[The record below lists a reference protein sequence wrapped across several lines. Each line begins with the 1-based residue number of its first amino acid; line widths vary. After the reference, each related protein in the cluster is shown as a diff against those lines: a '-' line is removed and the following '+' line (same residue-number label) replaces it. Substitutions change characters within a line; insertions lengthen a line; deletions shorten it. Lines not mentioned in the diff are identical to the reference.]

1 MADGTMPVMAATSM
15 TVVTAASE
23 TEECSGGGRGHGKV
37 CSDESG
43 VRGLSENAKAI
54 WQFYLPAFYL
64 PATCHVVDAVLK
76 HGWPSAPCHRT
87 KNNLKPLH

>member
-37 CSDESG
+37 STDESG
-43 VRGLSENAKAI
+43 VRGLPENDGDSGNIDDCGDGYK
-54 WQFYLPAFYL
+54 
-64 PATCHVVDAVLK
+64 
-76 HGWPSAPCHRT
+76 
-87 KNNLKPLH
+87 